1 MSYSNIFVT
10 ATAPKF
16 EFEDGLGMNTD
27 TVYADNLEAAITEF
41 QQRHPQTKG
50 REFVDNSTFE
60 VVG

>member
-10 ATAPKF
+10 QSANKF

-27 TVYADNLEAAITEF
+27 TVYADNLEAAIAEF

-60 VVG
+60 VLG

>member
-10 ATAPKF
+10 QSTNKF
-16 EFEDGLGMNTD
+16 EFEDGLGMSTD
-27 TVYADNLEAAITEF
+27 TVYADNLEAALTEF